1 MSVLQKRVT
10 LQQGWCVP
18 LARQCFLSDMCSS
31 FKDGR
36 VCLGG
41 RQSWSRPGLSARCHE
56 QLPPP
61 HPTPGAACPW
71 ACSHQCPPDSPHCHI
86 PAKALFGKG
95 RVPFLAPFKSLTC
108 PAWQCTSLKID
119 FPLSLCLRMTWVSP
133 GVWLSCRR
141 NSGYCPEEQW
151 LRLT

>member
-1 MSVLQKRVT
+1 MSLSPGNASFLTCAAASRMEGSVLEGGSPGADQVCQR
-10 LQQGWCVP
+10 G
-18 LARQCFLSDMCSS
+18 AMSS
-31 FKDGR
+31 
-36 VCLGG
+36 
-41 RQSWSRPGLSARCHE
+41 SRPLT
-56 QLPPP
+56 
-61 HPTPGAACPW
+61 PTPGAACPW